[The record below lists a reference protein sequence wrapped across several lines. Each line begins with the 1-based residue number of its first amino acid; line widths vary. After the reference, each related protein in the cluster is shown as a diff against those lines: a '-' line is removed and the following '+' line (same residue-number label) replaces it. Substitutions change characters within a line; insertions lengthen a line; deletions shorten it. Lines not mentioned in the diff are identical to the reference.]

1 MSTSEHATLLNGR
14 AATAADL
21 APLAFAGFAHFT
33 AMQLRGGR
41 VRGLDHHLD
50 RLRHASRRMF
60 GAALADDVVRDRLRE
75 AAEAAEA
82 AAGAGPDHSLT
93 ATMFSRVGEFTPA
106 GAADD
111 PAILV
116 RTAPPSD
123 GPSGPLRLDAVR
135 HTRPLADIKQVGE
148 STKTLYLREAVAR
161 GFDDAAYVDADG
173 RLSEA
178 TIWNLVFWDGRAV
191 VWPRAEMLDGITQQ
205 IVRRQLQRSGVPQR
219 TAELTPDDA
228 ARMAGAAVMNSWTPG
243 VPVGAIGDAA
253 IPVAGDFMQLLQG
266 AYQAEPAVEV

>member
-1 MSTSEHATLLNGR
+1 MSTSDHVTLLNGR
-14 AATAADL
+14 AASAADL

-41 VRGLDHHLD
+41 VRGLDLHLV

-60 GAALADDVVRDRLRE
+60 GAALADDVVRDRIR
-75 AAEAAEA
+75 EAAEA
-82 AAGAGPDHSLT
+82 AAGASPDLSLT

-106 GAADD
+106 GADDD

-148 STKTLYLREAVAR
+148 STKTLYLRQAVAR

-205 IVRRQLQRSGVPQR
+205 IVQRQLQRSGVPQR
-219 TAELTPDDA
+219 TAELTPADA

-253 IPVAGDFMQLLQG
+253 IPVAGDFMQLLHG
-266 AYQAEPAVEV
+266 AYQEEPAVDV